1 MQEISAYEL
10 IKEKLHAIPNQ
21 RHKGSLFEKISKQ
34 FLQEHDSAN
43 EYESIDLWYDWKLRG
58 KERDKGIDIVI
69 TTSNK
74 EYIAVQ
80 CKFHQ
85 NSVSYNDISPFL
97 TQLLSGHKLQNG
109 VGGVKFKKGI
119 IISTSN
125 LTSEALKAI
134 EQIRSTGMG
143 IDIDEITEEDFIY
156 SRIDWEKFDP
166 TKTEDEIPLCDKKRP
181 RPHQTEAIE
190 KTKEYFSD
198 PKNARGKLIM
208 ACGTGKTYTSLK
220 IMEALDPK
228 ITLFL
233 APSIALLSQT
243 FREYAQEKSEP
254 FYASIV
260 CSDDKTGQSKKNKSK
275 NEDND
280 DIKFSELPIKASTR
294 LEDILSAYERAQKEN
309 KRFIIFSTY
318 QSALR
323 IKEAQEAGLNGIDLI
338 ICDEAH
344 RTVGAMYSTNERD
357 DKNAFTLCH
366 SDENIKAKKRLYMT
380 ATPKVYS
387 ESSKAK
393 AKEKDNVIY
402 SMDDAQ
408 TFGEE
413 IYTLNFER
421 AIALDLL
428 TDYKVII
435 LAVRSENLSGV
446 TNSVNKKISQ
456 LEAKGTKLDKKLIN
470 NEFVCK
476 IVGTHKGLAKQD
488 LIALDEENKEDHNLQ
503 NKADTFVSQ
512 RAISFC
518 KSINTSKNIKDS
530 FETIMEC
537 YDEELKKKSFK
548 NLQIKIDHVDG
559 TMNCKDRLEKL
570 EKLNEFQPN
579 TCKVLSNARCLSE
592 GVDVPALDSVIFFD
606 GRSAMVDIIQAVG
619 RVMRKAKNK
628 KRGYIILP
636 IALRESEIKN
646 LDEAVKNTNF
656 QNIWKVLK
664 ALRSHDSSLVDE
676 ATFREKIKIFGS
688 DDASNLDDEEELQK
702 DKTEQSPN
710 DPKQAQ
716 KTLFDAILL
725 QDLANAVYNVMPTKL
740 GDRNYW
746 ENFAKKTGNIAR
758 TLNDRLKELFGKN
771 PEIFDNFLT
780 SLRGNIHQNIKEEE
794 ALDMIIS
801 HVITKPIFD
810 AIFGDNI
817 QNPIAKALDKMVLK
831 LSDLGLE
838 GETKDLKN
846 LYESVKTEA
855 ARAKSQKTQQEL
867 IKNLYNTF
875 FKEAF
880 RKQSEKLG
888 IVYTPIEVVDFILRA
903 TNGILKKHFNTDFN
917 DKNITIFDPF
927 TGTGSFIARL
937 LSKEN
942 DFISDEALKEK
953 FQKGLFAFDIVL
965 LSYYIALINITQ
977 AAQSRDSSLKNFKN
991 IALTDSLDYLE
1002 EKSAKGVIPGFEDL
1016 KENQEIKTTMEKQNI
1031 RVIIGNPPYSSGA
1044 KSENDNNQNLKHPKL
1059 EKRVYETYGK
1069 NSTSRSV
1076 GNTTRDTLI
1085 QSIRMASDLLKDKG
1099 VLGFVVNGSF
1109 IDSKSAD
1116 GFRKCVAKEFS
1127 HLYVLNLRG
1136 NARTSGEERKKQGDG
1151 IFDSGSRATVA
1162 IIFFVKDES
1171 VQNSTIHYYEVED
1184 YLKREAKL
1192 NLLAGFENLDSVP
1205 FSEITPNNKG
1215 DWINQREYGF
1225 DKLIPLKRDKNQK
1238 IFDTIFDLNS
1248 NGVKTSRDPWVYN
1261 FSPNALMQ
1269 SVQNCIDA
1277 YNADLKRFNERFREA
1292 FKQRTQGIKP
1302 ADRYKHLSDQE
1313 ITTDKTK
1320 IAWVQNL
1327 KTQLIK
1333 GKKLDDFSQEKISVS
1348 LYRPFNK
1355 QYFYY
1360 ERELA
1365 WSFCLMKK
1373 IFPDKSARNVVINT
1387 GVGKVFSALIS
1398 SEIPCLD
1405 LLHHNQAYPLYYYD
1419 DLGNRYNAISGY
1431 ALNLFRRHYQDNA
1444 IVEEEIFYY
1453 IYAIFH
1459 HKGYLEKYKNSL
1471 TKEDPRIALSK
1482 DFKELSILGEEL
1494 AKLHLNYE
1502 SGEMHTSV
1510 AYKTLMNAE
1519 QKDYYDVVQMKKDKK
1534 GDRIQYNHHITITQI
1549 PQKAFDYVVNGKS
1562 AIDWVI
1568 ERYSITTDKDSLIE
1582 NNPNHYAGGKYIFEL
1597 LCRVITLSV
1606 KSVDLIEKISEKR
1619 FE

>member
-10 IKEKLHAIPNQ
+10 IKEKLHAIPNL

-43 EYESIDLWYDWKLRG
+43 EYESIKLWNDWELRNNEG
-58 KERDKGIDIVI
+58 DRGIDIVI
-69 TTSNK
+69 QTASK

-85 NSVSYNDISPFL
+85 NSISYPDIATFL
-97 TQLLSGHKLQNG
+97 HKLQSG
-109 VGGVKFKKGI
+109 VGEVRFKKGI

-125 LTSEALKAI
+125 LTRAAQQEI
-134 EQIRSTGMG
+134 EQTRSIGMD
-143 IDIDEITEEDFIY
+143 IDIITEEDFIY

-166 TKTEDEIPLCDKKRP
+166 TKTEDELPLCDKKKP
-181 RPHQTEAIE
+181 RAHQQEAINA
-190 KTKEYFSD
+190 TKEYFSD

-220 IMEALDPK
+220 IMETLDPK

-243 FREYAQEKSEP
+243 FREYAQEKSDP

-260 CSDDKTGQSKKNKSK
+260 CSDDKVGSSK

-280 DIKFSELPIKASTR
+280 DIKFSELPIKPSTR
-294 LEDILSAYERAQKEN
+294 LEDILSVYEKAQKEN

-366 SDENIKAKKRLYMT
+366 SDENIKATKRLYMT

-402 SMDDAQ
+402 SMDDAK
-408 TFGEE
+408 TFDEE

-446 TNSVNKKISQ
+446 TNSVNKKIKE
-456 LEAKGTKLDKKLIN
+456 LKAKGTKLDKKLIN

-488 LIALDEENKEDHNLQ
+488 VIALDDENKEDNDL
-503 NKADTFVSQ
+503 KSKRDTFVSQ

-518 KSINTSKNIKDS
+518 KSIQTSKNITDS
-530 FETIMEC
+530 FKTIMEC

-548 NLQIKIDHVDG
+548 NLEISIDHVDG
-559 TMNCKDRLEKL
+559 TMNCKERLEKL
-570 EKLNEFQPN
+570 ENLNQFKPN

-606 GRSAMVDIIQAVG
+606 GKSAMVDIIQAVG

-656 QNIWKVLK
+656 KNIWKVLK
-664 ALRSHDSSLVDE
+664 ALRSHDTSLVDE

-688 DDASNLDDEEELQK
+688 DDAKNPDDEEELQK
-702 DKTEQSPN
+702 DKTEQTPN
-710 DPKQAQ
+710 DPKEAQ
-716 KTLFDAILL
+716 KTLFDAIFLK
-725 QDLANAVYNVMPTKL
+725 DLANAVYNVMPTKL

-746 ENFAKKTGNIAR
+746 ENFAKKTGNIAK
-758 TLNDRLKELFGKN
+758 TLNNRLKELFGKN

-780 SLRGNIHQNIKEEE
+780 SLRDNIHQSIKEEE
-794 ALDMIIS
+794 ALDMIVS
-801 HVITKPIFD
+801 HIITKPIFD
-810 AIFGDNI
+810 ALFGDNI
-817 QNPIAKALDKMVLK
+817 KNPIAKALDKMVLK

-855 ARAKSQKTQQEL
+855 MRAKSPKSQQEL

-937 LSKEN
+937 LSKES
-942 DFISDEALKEK
+942 DLISDEALKEK
-953 FQKGLFAFDIVL
+953 FLNYLFAFDIVL

-977 AAQSRDSSLKNFKN
+977 AAQNRDSSLKNFKN

-1002 EKSAKGVIPGFEDL
+1002 EKNDKGVFPLFEDL
-1016 KENQEIKTTMEKQNI
+1016 KENKEIKTTLANQKIQ
-1031 RVIIGNPPYSSGA
+1031 VIIGNPPYSAGQ
-1044 KSENDNNQNLKHPKL
+1044 KSQNDNNQNLTHPKL

-1069 NSTSRSV
+1069 NSTAQNKNS
-1076 GNTTRDTLI
+1076 TQDTLI
-1085 QSIRMASDLLKDKG
+1085 HSIRMASDLLKDKG

-1116 GFRKCVAKEFS
+1116 GFRKCVAKDFA
-1127 HLYVLNLRG
+1127 HLYALNLRG
-1136 NARTSGEERKKQGDG
+1136 NQRTSGEVSKKEGG
-1151 IFDSGSRATVA
+1151 KIFDSGSRATVA
-1162 IIFFVKDES
+1162 IIFFVKDKS
-1171 VQNSTIHYYEVED
+1171 VQNSAIHYYEVGD
-1184 YLKREAKL
+1184 YLKRDAKL
-1192 NLLAGFENLDSVP
+1192 HLLAGFENLESVP
-1205 FSEITPNNKG
+1205 FKEIIPNDKG
-1215 DWINQREYGF
+1215 DWINQRNDDFE
-1225 DKLIPLKRDKNQK
+1225 KLIPLKRDKTLKN
-1238 IFDTIFDLNS
+1238 DSIFDLNS
-1248 NGVKTSRDPWVYN
+1248 NGVASGRDPWVYN
-1261 FSPNALMQ
+1261 FSPNALKQ
-1269 SVQNCIDA
+1269 SVQNCIDT

-1292 FKQRTQGIKP
+1292 FKQRTKGVKK
-1302 ADRYKHLSDQE
+1302 ADLYKHLNDQE

-1320 IAWVQNL
+1320 IAWTDGLKNKLINNENL
-1327 KTQLIK
+1327 PESSMERIRLA
-1333 GKKLDDFSQEKISVS
+1333 

-1355 QYFYY
+1355 QWLYWDKDLIHRQGRF
-1360 ERELA
+1360 
-1365 WSFCLMKK
+1365 SK
-1373 IFPDKSARNVVINT
+1373 IFPDKSARNVVINI
-1387 GVGKVFSALIS
+1387 GCGNGKDFSALVSDFIS
-1398 SEIPCLD
+1398 DFTQSSL
-1405 LLHHNQAYPLYYYD
+1405 PLVYYYD
-1419 DLGNRYNAISGY
+1419 DLGNRYHAISGY
-1431 ALNLFRRHYQDNA
+1431 ALNLFRRHYKDNA

-1453 IYAIFH
+1453 IYAILH
-1459 HKGYLEKYKNSL
+1459 HKGYLKKYKNSL
-1471 TKEDPRIALSK
+1471 AKEAPRIALSE
-1482 DFKELSILGEEL
+1482 DFKELSVLGKEL
-1494 AKLHLNYE
+1494 AELHLNYE
-1502 SGEMHTSV
+1502 SGEMHESV
-1510 AYKTLMNAE
+1510 EYNLLENAGVE
-1519 QKDYYDVVQMKKDKK
+1519 GYYDVVKMTKK
-1534 GDRIQYNHHITITQI
+1534 GDRIIYNHHITITQI
-1549 PQKAFDYVVNGKS
+1549 PEKAFGYVVNGKS

-1582 NNPNHYAGGKYIFEL
+1582 NNPNDYAGGKYVFEL
-1597 LCRVITLSV
+1597 LCRVIKLSE

>member
-1 MQEISAYEL
+1 
-10 IKEKLHAIPNQ
+10 
-21 RHKGSLFEKISKQ
+21 
-34 FLQEHDSAN
+34 
-43 EYESIDLWYDWKLRG
+43 
-58 KERDKGIDIVI
+58 
-69 TTSNK
+69 
-74 EYIAVQ
+74 
-80 CKFHQ
+80 
-85 NSVSYNDISPFL
+85 
-97 TQLLSGHKLQNG
+97 
-109 VGGVKFKKGI
+109 
-119 IISTSN
+119 
-125 LTSEALKAI
+125 
-134 EQIRSTGMG
+134 MG

-220 IMEALDPK
+220 IMEALDSK

-294 LEDILSAYERAQKEN
+294 LEDILSTYEKAQKEN

-366 SDENIKAKKRLYMT
+366 SDENIKATKRLYMT

-456 LEAKGTKLDKKLIN
+456 LKAEGTKLDKKLIN

-488 LIALDEENKEDHNLQ
+488 LIALDDENKEDNDLK

-518 KSINTSKNIKDS
+518 KSIQTSKNIKDS
-530 FETIMEC
+530 FKTIMEC

-548 NLQIKIDHVDG
+548 NLQITIDHVDG
-559 TMNCKDRLEKL
+559 TMNCKERLDKL
-570 EKLNEFQPN
+570 ENLNQFKPN

-606 GRSAMVDIIQAVG
+606 GKSAMVDIIQAVG

-636 IALRESEIKN
+636 IALAENDIKN

-676 ATFREKIKIFGS
+676 ATFKEKIKIFGS
-688 DDASNLDDEEELQK
+688 DDTSNPDDEEGLQK
-702 DKTEQSPN
+702 DKTEQS
-710 DPKQAQ
+710 DPKEAQ

-758 TLNDRLKELFGKN
+758 TLNNRLKELFGKN

-794 ALDMIIS
+794 ALDMIVS

-855 ARAKSQKTQQEL
+855 TRAKSQKTQQEL

-917 DKNITIFDPF
+917 DQNITIFDPF

-942 DFISDEALKEK
+942 NLISDEALKEK

-977 AAQSRDSSLKNFKN
+977 AAQNRDSSLKNFKN

-1002 EKSAKGVIPGFEDL
+1002 EKTNKGVLPLYEDL
-1016 KENQEIKTTMEKQNI
+1016 KENKDIKDTLADQNI
-1031 RVIIGNPPYSSGA
+1031 RVIIGNPPYSSGT
-1044 KSENDNNQNLKHPKL
+1044 KSENDNNQNLSHPKL
-1059 EKRVYETYGK
+1059 EKLVYETYGK
-1069 NSTSRSV
+1069 NSNAKV
-1076 GNTTRDTLI
+1076 GATTRDTLI
-1085 QSIRMASDLLKDKG
+1085 QSIRMASDVVKDKG
-1099 VLGFVVNGSF
+1099 VVGFVVNGGF

-1116 GFRKCVAKEFS
+1116 GFRKCVAKDFS

-1151 IFDSGSRATVA
+1151 IFDSGSRVTVA
-1162 IIFFVKDES
+1162 VIFFVKDES
-1171 VQNSTIHYYEVED
+1171 VQNSAIHYYEVED

-1192 NLLAGFENLDSVP
+1192 NLLVSFENLDLVP
-1205 FSEITPNNKG
+1205 FKEITPNNKG
-1215 DWINQREYGF
+1215 DWINQRNDGF
-1225 DKLIPLKRDKNQK
+1225 EKLIPLKRDKKSK
-1238 IFDTIFDLNS
+1238 IFNTIFDLNS
-1248 NGVKTSRDPWVYN
+1248 NGVASGRDPWVYN
-1261 FSPNALMQ
+1261 FSPNALKQ
-1269 SVQNCIDA
+1269 SVQNCIDT

-1292 FKQRTQGIKP
+1292 FKQRTKGVKSG
-1302 ADRYKHLSDQE
+1302 DLYKQLNDKE

-1320 IAWVQNL
+1320 IAWTCGL
-1327 KTQLIK
+1327 KQRFIRNEILPES
-1333 GKKLDDFSQEKISVS
+1333 GMERVRLS

-1355 QYFYY
+1355 QWLYWDKDWINRQGRF
-1360 ERELA
+1360 
-1365 WSFCLMKK
+1365 SK
-1373 IFPDKSARNVVINT
+1373 IFPDKSVRNVVINT
-1387 GVGKVFSALIS
+1387 TIRNFSALIGDA
-1398 SEIPCLD
+1398 IPD
-1405 LLHHNQAYPLYYYD
+1405 THFIGDANAYPLYYYD
-1419 DLGNRYNAISGY
+1419 DLGNRHDAISGY
-1431 ALNLFRRHYQDNA
+1431 ALNLFRRHYKDNA
-1444 IVEEEIFYY
+1444 ITEEEIFYY

-1471 TKEDPRIALSK
+1471 AKEAPRIALSE
-1482 DFKELSILGEEL
+1482 DFKELSVLGKEL
-1494 AKLHLNYE
+1494 AELHLNYE
-1502 SGEMHTSV
+1502 SGEMHKSV
-1510 AYKTLMNAE
+1510 KHNLLENAE
-1519 QKDYYDVVQMKKDKK
+1519 IEGYYDVVQMKKDKK

-1549 PQKAFDYVVNGKS
+1549 PKKAFDYVVNGKS

-1582 NNPNHYAGGKYIFEL
+1582 NNPNHYAGGQYIFEL
-1597 LCRVITLSV
+1597 LCRVIKLSE

>member
-10 IKEKLHAIPNQ
+10 IKEKLHAIPNL

-69 TTSNK
+69 QTTSK

-85 NSVSYNDISPFL
+85 NSISYNDISPFL
-97 TQLLSGHKLQNG
+97 TQLLSG
-109 VGGVKFKKGI
+109 VGEVKFKKGI

-166 TKTEDEIPLCDKKRP
+166 TKTEDELPLCDKKRP
-181 RPHQTEAIE
+181 RPHQKEAIE
-190 KTKEYFSD
+190 KTKEYFSN

-294 LEDILSAYERAQKEN
+294 LEDILSTYEKAQKEN

-488 LIALDEENKEDHNLQ
+488 VIALDDENKEDSDLK

-518 KSINTSKNIKDS
+518 KSIQTSKNIKDS

-548 NLQIKIDHVDG
+548 NLQIRIDHVDG
-559 TMNCKDRLEKL
+559 TMNCKERLDKL
-570 EKLNEFQPN
+570 ENLNQFEPN
-579 TCKVLSNARCLSE
+579 ICKVLSNARCLSE

-636 IALRESEIKN
+636 IALAENEIKN

-676 ATFREKIKIFGS
+676 AIFKEKIKIFGS
-688 DDASNLDDEEELQK
+688 DDAKNPDDEEELQK

-746 ENFAKKTGNIAR
+746 ENFAKKTGNIAK
-758 TLNDRLKELFGKN
+758 TLNNRLKELFGKN

-801 HVITKPIFD
+801 HIITKPIFD

-855 ARAKSQKTQQEL
+855 ARTKSQKSQQEL

-917 DKNITIFDPF
+917 DQNITIFDPF

-942 DFISDEALKEK
+942 DLISDEALKEK

-977 AAQSRDSSLKNFKN
+977 AAQNRDSSLKNFKN

-1002 EKSAKGVIPGFEDL
+1002 EKNDKGVIPGFEDL

-1031 RVIIGNPPYSSGA
+1031 RVIIGNPPYSAGQ
-1044 KSENDNNQNLKHPKL
+1044 KSQNDNNQNLSHPKL
-1059 EKRVYETYGK
+1059 EKKVYETYGK
-1069 NSTSRSV
+1069 NSTAQNKNS
-1076 GNTTRDTLI
+1076 TRDTLI
-1085 QSIRMASDLLKDKG
+1085 HSIRMASDLLKDKG

-1116 GFRKCVAKEFS
+1116 GFRKCVAKDFS
-1127 HLYVLNLRG
+1127 HLYALNLRG

-1162 IIFFVKDES
+1162 IIFFVKDKDAP
-1171 VQNSTIHYYEVED
+1171 NHTIFYYEVED

-1192 NLLAGFENLDSVP
+1192 NWLAGFENLDSVP
-1205 FSEITPNNKG
+1205 FKEITPNDKG
-1215 DWINQREYGF
+1215 DWINQRNDDFE
-1225 DKLIPLKRDKNQK
+1225 KLIPLKRDKTSK
-1238 IFDTIFDLNS
+1238 IFNTIFDLNS
-1248 NGVKTSRDPWVYN
+1248 NGVKTNRDPWVYN
-1261 FSPNALMQ
+1261 FSPNALKQ
-1269 SVQNCIDA
+1269 SVQNCIDT

-1292 FKQRTQGIKP
+1292 FKQRTAKDKGVKP
-1302 ADRYKHLSDQE
+1302 ADRYKHLSDRE

-1320 IAWVQNL
+1320 IAWTDGLKNKLINNENL
-1327 KTQLIK
+1327 PESSMERIRLA
-1333 GKKLDDFSQEKISVS
+1333 

-1355 QYFYY
+1355 QWLYWDKDLINRQGRF
-1360 ERELA
+1360 
-1365 WSFCLMKK
+1365 SK
-1373 IFPDKSARNVVINT
+1373 IFPDKGVRNVVINT
-1387 GVGKVFSALIS
+1387 GMGNGKDFSALVSDFIS
-1398 SEIPCLD
+1398 DFSLISP
-1405 LLHHNQAYPLYYYD
+1405 NQAYPLYYYD

-1431 ALNLFRRHYQDNA
+1431 ALNLFRRHYKDNA
-1444 IVEEEIFYY
+1444 ITEEEIFYY

-1471 TKEDPRIALSK
+1471 AKEAPRIALSE
-1482 DFKELSILGEEL
+1482 DFKELSILGKEL
-1494 AKLHLNYE
+1494 AELHLNYE
-1502 SGEMHTSV
+1502 KWG
-1510 AYKTLMNAE
+1510 NA
-1519 QKDYYDVVQMKKDKK
+1519 
-1534 GDRIQYNHHITITQI
+1534 
-1549 PQKAFDYVVNGKS
+1549 
-1562 AIDWVI
+1562 
-1568 ERYSITTDKDSLIE
+1568 
-1582 NNPNHYAGGKYIFEL
+1582 
-1597 LCRVITLSV
+1597 
-1606 KSVDLIEKISEKR
+1606 
-1619 FE
+1619 

>member
-1 MQEISAYEL
+1 MQEISAYKL
-10 IKEKLHAIPNQ
+10 IKEKLHAIPNL

-43 EYESIDLWYDWKLRG
+43 EYESIDLWYDWELRG

-69 TTSNK
+69 QTTSK

-85 NSVSYNDISPFL
+85 NSISYNDISPFL
-97 TQLLSGHKLQNG
+97 TQLQSG
-109 VGGVKFKKGI
+109 VGEVRFKKGI

-166 TKTEDEIPLCDKKRP
+166 TKTEDELPLCDKKRP

-190 KTKEYFSD
+190 KTKEYFSN

-260 CSDDKTGQSKKNKSK
+260 CSDNKTGESK

-280 DIKFSELPIKASTR
+280 DIKFSELPLKPSTR
-294 LEDILSAYERAQKEN
+294 LEDILSAYEKAQKEN

-323 IKEAQEAGLNGIDLI
+323 IKEVQEAGLNGIDLI

-344 RTVGAMYSTNERD
+344 RTVGAMYSSNERD
-357 DKNAFTLCH
+357 DKNAFMLCH

-402 SMDDAQ
+402 SMDDAK
-408 TFGEE
+408 TFGDE

-488 LIALDEENKEDHNLQ
+488 VIVLDNENKEDNDLK

-518 KSINTSKNIKDS
+518 KSIQTSKNIKDS

-548 NLQIKIDHVDG
+548 NLQITIDHVDG
-559 TMNCKDRLEKL
+559 TMNCKERLEKL
-570 EKLNEFQPN
+570 EELNQFQPN

-606 GRSAMVDIIQAVG
+606 GKSAMVDIIQAVG

-636 IALRESEIKN
+636 IALEESEIQN

-656 QNIWKVLK
+656 KNIWKVIK

-676 ATFREKIKIFGS
+676 ATFKEKIKIFGS
-688 DDASNLDDEEELQK
+688 DDGKKHNDE
-702 DKTEQSPN
+702 
-710 DPKQAQ
+710 

-725 QDLANAVYNVMPTKL
+725 QDLADAMYNVMPTKL

-746 ENFAKKTGNIAR
+746 ENFAKKTGNIAK
-758 TLNDRLKELFGKN
+758 TLNEHLKNIFGKN

-794 ALDMIIS
+794 ALDMITS
-801 HVITKPIFD
+801 YVITKPIFD
-810 AIFGDNI
+810 ALFGDNI
-817 QNPIAKALDKMVLK
+817 KNPIAKALDKMVEK
-831 LSDLGLE
+831 LSTLGLE

-855 ARAKSQKTQQEL
+855 AHAKSPKSQQEL

-942 DFISDEALKEK
+942 NLISDEALKEK
-953 FQKGLFAFDIVL
+953 FQKNLFAFDIVL

-977 AAQSRDSSLKNFKN
+977 AAQNRDSSLKNFKN

-1002 EKSAKGVIPGFEDL
+1002 EKTNKGVLPLYEDL
-1016 KENQEIKTTMEKQNI
+1016 KENQEIKTTLANQKI
-1031 RVIIGNPPYSSGA
+1031 RVIIGNPPYSAGA
-1044 KSENDNNQNLKHPKL
+1044 KSENDNNQNLLHPKL
-1059 EKRVYETYGK
+1059 EKLVYETYGK
-1069 NSTSRSV
+1069 NSTASMQA
-1076 GNTTRDTLI
+1076 GKTTRDTLI

-1136 NARTSGEERKKQGDG
+1136 NQRTSGEVSKKEGG
-1151 IFDSGSRATVA
+1151 KIFDSGSRATVA
-1162 IIFFVKDES
+1162 IVFFVKDAS
-1171 VQNSTIHYYEVED
+1171 APDNTIFYYEVED

-1192 NLLAGFENLDSVP
+1192 NWLAGFENLDFVP
-1205 FSEITPNNKG
+1205 FKEITPNDKG
-1215 DWINQREYGF
+1215 DWINQREDGF
-1225 DKLIPLKRDKNQK
+1225 EKLIPLKRDPKLK

-1248 NGVKTSRDPWVYN
+1248 NGVATNRDPWVYN
-1261 FSPNALMQ
+1261 FSPKNLSK
-1269 SVQNCIDA
+1269 SVQNCIDT
-1277 YNADLKRFNERFREA
+1277 YNADLKRFNEVFREA
-1292 FKQRTQGIKP
+1292 FKQRAKGVKSG
-1302 ADRYKHLSDQE
+1302 DLYKHLNDKE

-1365 WSFCLMKK
+1365 WSFYNMKK
-1373 IFPDKSARNVVINT
+1373 IFPDKSACNVVINT

-1431 ALNLFRRHYQDNA
+1431 ALNLFRRHYKDNA
-1444 IVEEEIFYY
+1444 ITEEEIFYY

-1471 TKEDPRIALSK
+1471 AKEAPRIALSE
-1482 DFKELSILGEEL
+1482 DFKELSVLGKEL
-1494 AKLHLNYE
+1494 AELHLNYE
-1502 SGEMHTSV
+1502 NGEMHTSV
-1510 AYKTLMNAE
+1510 KHNLLENANIE
-1519 QKDYYDVVQMKKDKK
+1519 GYYDVVKMTKK
-1534 GDRIQYNHHITITQI
+1534 GDRILYNQNIAITKI
-1549 PQKAFDYVVNGKS
+1549 PKKAFDYVVNGKS

-1568 ERYSITTDKDSLIE
+1568 ERYSITKDKDSLIE
-1582 NNPNHYAGGKYIFEL
+1582 NNPNHYAGGKYVFEL
-1597 LCRVITLSV
+1597 LCRVIKLSE
-1606 KSVDLIEKISEKR
+1606 KSVDLIEKISMKR

>member
-1 MQEISAYEL
+1 M
-10 IKEKLHAIPNQ
+10 
-21 RHKGSLFEKISKQ
+21 FEKISKR
-34 FLQEHDSAN
+34 FLKEHDSAN
-43 EYESIDLWYDWKLRG
+43 EYESIDLWNDWELRE
-58 KERDKGIDIVI
+58 KEGDRGIDMVVT
-69 TTSNK
+69 TTSK

-80 CKFHQ
+80 CKYHQ
-85 NSVSYNDISPFL
+85 NNISLNDIATFL
-97 TQLLSGHKLQNG
+97 TQLQSG
-109 VGGVKFKKGI
+109 VGEIRFKKGI

-125 LTSEALKAI
+125 LSSNALKAI
-134 EQIRSTGMG
+134 EQIRSNGMG

-156 SRIDWEKFDP
+156 SQIDWEKLD
-166 TKTEDEIPLCDKKRP
+166 TTQSELPLCDKKKP

-190 KTKEYFSD
+190 ETKKYFSD

-220 IMEALDPK
+220 IMESLDPK

-260 CSDDKTGQSKKNKSK
+260 CSDDKVGKGKKNKS
-275 NEDND
+275 DDDTD
-280 DIKFSELPIKASTR
+280 DINFSELPLKPSTR
-294 LEDILSAYERAQKEN
+294 LEDILSVHEKVQKEN

-323 IKEAQEAGLNGIDLI
+323 IQEAQRMGLGEIDLI

-366 SDENIKAKKRLYMT
+366 SDENIKATKRLYMT

-402 SMDDAQ
+402 SMDDEEI
-408 TFGEE
+408 FGEE
-413 IYTLNFER
+413 IYTLNFSK

-435 LAVRSENLSGV
+435 LAVRKENLSGV

-456 LEAKGTKLDKKLIN
+456 LKAEGTKLDKKLIN

-488 LIALDEENKEDHNLQ
+488 LIVLNEENKEDHNLQ
-503 NKADTFVSQ
+503 NQYDTTPSQ
-512 RAISFC
+512 RAINFC

-537 YDEELKKKSFK
+537 YDEELKKKSFN
-548 NLQIKIDHVDG
+548 NLKISIDHIDG

-570 EKLNEFQPN
+570 EELNQFQPN

-592 GVDVPALDSVIFFD
+592 GVDVPALDSIVFFD
-606 GRSAMVDIIQAVG
+606 GKSAMVDIIQAVG

-636 IALRESEIKN
+636 IALEESEIKN
-646 LDEAVKNTNF
+646 LDEAVNNTNF
-656 QNIWKVLK
+656 KNIWKVIK
-664 ALRSHDSSLVDE
+664 ALRSHDPSLVDE
-676 ATFREKIKIFGS
+676 ATFKEKIKIFGS
-688 DDASNLDDEEELQK
+688 DDGKKQNDE
-702 DKTEQSPN
+702 
-710 DPKQAQ
+710 

-725 QDLANAVYNVMPTKL
+725 QDLADAVYNVMPTKL

-746 ENFAKKTGNIAR
+746 ENFTKKTGNIAR
-758 TLNDRLKELFGKN
+758 TLNNRLKMIFGKN
-771 PEIFDNFLT
+771 PEFFHDFLD
-780 SLRGNIHQNIKEEE
+780 SLRGNIHQNIKEDE
-794 ALDMIIS
+794 ALDMITS
-801 HVITKPIFD
+801 HIITKPIFD
-810 AIFGDNI
+810 AVFGDNI

-831 LSDLGLE
+831 LSDLGLQ

-855 ARAKSQKTQQEL
+855 LHAKSQKSQQEL

-880 RKQSEKLG
+880 KKQSQKLG

-937 LSKEN
+937 LSKETN
-942 DFISDEALKEK
+942 LISDEALKEK
-953 FQKGLFAFDIVL
+953 FQKNLFAFDIVL

-977 AAQSRDSSLKNFKN
+977 AAQNRDSSLKNFKN

-1002 EKSAKGVIPGFEDL
+1002 EKTNKGVFPFFEDL
-1016 KENQEIKTTMEKQNI
+1016 KENKDIKDTLADQNI
-1031 RVIIGNPPYSSGA
+1031 RVIIGNPPYSAGA
-1044 KSENDNNQNLKHPKL
+1044 KSENDNNQNLSHPKL
-1059 EKRVYETYGK
+1059 EKWVYEKYGK
-1069 NSTSRSV
+1069 NSTAKV
-1076 GNTTRDTLI
+1076 GNVTRDTLI

-1099 VLGFVVNGSF
+1099 VIGFVVNGSF

-1116 GFRKCVAKEFS
+1116 GFRKCVVKEFS
-1127 HLYVLNLRG
+1127 HLYALNLRG
-1136 NARTSGEERKKQGDG
+1136 NARTSGETFRKEGGK

-1162 IIFFVKDES
+1162 IIFFVKDKS
-1171 VQNSTIHYYEVED
+1171 VTNNTIFYYEVED

-1192 NLLAGFENLDSVP
+1192 NLLAGFENLESVP
-1205 FSEITPNNKG
+1205 FKEITPNDKG
-1215 DWINQREYGF
+1215 DWINQREDAF
-1225 DKLIPLKRDKNQK
+1225 DKLIPLKRDKTLQNDS
-1238 IFDTIFDLNS
+1238 IFDINS
-1248 NGVKTSRDPWVYN
+1248 LGVKSGRDPWVYN
-1261 FSPNALMQ
+1261 FSQKILTQ
-1269 SVQNCIDA
+1269 SVQKCIET
-1277 YNADLKRFNERFREA
+1277 YNADLKRFNAVFREA
-1292 FKQRTQGIKP
+1292 FKQRTKGVKSG
-1302 ADRYKHLSDQE
+1302 DLYRHLNDKE

-1327 KTQLIK
+1327 KTQLVK

-1355 QYFYY
+1355 QYFYD
-1360 ERELA
+1360 ERELS
-1365 WSFCLMKK
+1365 WSFYSMKK
-1373 IFPDKSARNVVINT
+1373 FFPDKSACNVVINT
-1387 GVGKVFSALIS
+1387 SSMASRNFSCLIAN
-1398 SEIPCLD
+1398 EITD
-1405 LLHHNQAYPLYYYD
+1405 LQTMANNQAYPLYCYD
-1419 DLGNRYNAISGY
+1419 GLGRCDYAISGW
-1431 ALNLFRRHYQDNA
+1431 ALNLFRKHYENNS
-1444 IVEEEIFYY
+1444 ITEEQIFYY
-1453 IYAIFH
+1453 IYAILH

-1471 TKEDPRIALSK
+1471 KKEAPRVALSD
-1482 DFKELSILGEEL
+1482 DFKELSTLGKEL
-1494 AKLHLNYE
+1494 GKLHLNYE
-1502 SGEMHTSV
+1502 SGEMHESV
-1510 AYKTLMNAE
+1510 KHTTLMNAE
-1519 QKDYYDVVQMKKDKK
+1519 EKGYYDVEKMTKK
-1534 GDRIQYNHHITITQI
+1534 GDSIVYNKNIIITKI
-1549 PQKAFDYVVNGKS
+1549 PQKAFEYVVNGKS

-1568 ERYSITTDKDSLIE
+1568 ERYQKTMDKESLIE
-1582 NNPNHYAGGKYIFEL
+1582 NNPNDYAGGKYVLEL
-1597 LCRVITLSV
+1597 LCRVIKLSE
-1606 KSVDLIEKISEKR
+1606 KSVDLIEKISERR

>member
-1 MQEISAYEL
+1 MQEISAYKL
-10 IKEKLHAIPNQ
+10 IKEKLQAIPNL
-21 RHKGSLFEKISKQ
+21 RHKGSLFEKISKH
-34 FLQEHDSAN
+34 FLLEHDSAN

-58 KERDKGIDIVI
+58 KERDRGIDMVI
-69 TTSNK
+69 TTASK

-85 NSVSYNDISPFL
+85 NSISYPDIATFL
-97 TQLLSGHKLQNG
+97 TQLQSG
-109 VGGVKFKKGI
+109 VGEVKFKKGI

-181 RPHQTEAIE
+181 RPHQTEAINA
-190 KTKEYFSD
+190 TKEYFSD

-275 NEDND
+275 DETD
-280 DIKFSELPIKASTR
+280 DIKFSELPLKPSTR
-294 LEDILSAYERAQKEN
+294 LEDILSVHKKAQKEN

-323 IKEAQEAGLNGIDLI
+323 IQEAQEVGLGEMDLI

-344 RTVGAMYSTNERD
+344 RTVGAMYSSNERD

-366 SDENIKAKKRLYMT
+366 SDKHIKATKRLYMT

-393 AKEKDNVIY
+393 AKESDNAIY
-402 SMDDAQ
+402 SMDDAEI
-408 TFGEE
+408 FGEE

-435 LAVRSENLSGV
+435 LAVRKENLSGV

-488 LIALDEENKEDHNLQ
+488 VIALDDENKEDNDLK

-518 KSINTSKNIKDS
+518 KSIQTSKNIKDS

-559 TMNCKDRLEKL
+559 TMNCKERLEKL
-570 EKLNEFQPN
+570 EELNEFKPN

-606 GRSAMVDIIQAVG
+606 GKSAMVDIIQAVG

-636 IALRESEIKN
+636 IALEESEIQN

-676 ATFREKIKIFGS
+676 ATFKEKIKIFGS
-688 DDASNLDDEEELQK
+688 DDASNLDDEEELEK
-702 DKTEQSPN
+702 DKTEQS
-710 DPKQAQ
+710 DPKEAQ

-758 TLNDRLKELFGKN
+758 TLNNRLKDIFEKN
-771 PEIFDNFLT
+771 PEIFHGFLD
-780 SLRGNIHQNIKEEE
+780 SLRGNIHQSIKEDE
-794 ALDMIIS
+794 ALDMITS
-801 HVITKPIFD
+801 HIITKPIFD

-855 ARAKSQKTQQEL
+855 ARAKSQKSQQEL

-880 RKQSEKLG
+880 KKQSEKLG

-937 LSKEN
+937 LSKESEL
-942 DFISDEALKEK
+942 ISDEALKEK
-953 FQKGLFAFDIVL
+953 FQKNLFAFDIVL

-977 AAQSRDSSLKNFKN
+977 AAQNRDRSLKNFKN

-1031 RVIIGNPPYSSGA
+1031 RVIIGNPPYSAGS
-1044 KSENDNNQNLKHPKL
+1044 KSENDNNQNLTHPKL
-1059 EKRVYETYGK
+1059 EKLVYEKYGK
-1069 NSTSRSV
+1069 NSTAKV
-1076 GNTTRDTLI
+1076 GKTTRDTLI

-1099 VLGFVVNGSF
+1099 VVGFVVNGSF

-1127 HLYVLNLRG
+1127 HLYALNLRG
-1136 NARTSGEERKKQGDG
+1136 NARTSGEERKKEGDG

-1162 IIFFVKDES
+1162 IVFFVKDK
-1171 VQNSTIHYYEVED
+1171 NAPNHTIFYYEVDD

-1205 FSEITPNNKG
+1205 FKEITPNAKG
-1215 DWINQREYGF
+1215 DWINQRNDDFE
-1225 DKLIPLKRDKNQK
+1225 KLIPLKRDKRHK
-1238 IFDTIFDLNS
+1238 IFNAIFDLNS
-1248 NGVKTSRDPWVYN
+1248 GGVASGRDPWVYN
-1261 FSPNALMQ
+1261 FSPKILTQ
-1269 SVQNCIDA
+1269 SVQNCIET
-1277 YNADLKRFNERFREA
+1277 YNADLKRFNEVFREA
-1292 FKQRTQGIKP
+1292 FKQRAKGVKSG
-1302 ADRYKHLSDQE
+1302 DRYKHLNDKE

-1365 WSFCLMKK
+1365 WSFYSMKK
-1373 IFPDKSARNVVINT
+1373 IFPDKGVRNVVINT
-1387 GVGKVFSALIS
+1387 GVGNGKDFSALVSDFIS
-1398 SEIPCLD
+1398 DHD
-1405 LLHHNQAYPLYYYD
+1405 LISHNQAYPLYYYD
-1419 DLGNRYNAISGY
+1419 ELGNRYNAISGY
-1431 ALNLFRRHYQDNA
+1431 ALNLFRRHYKDDS

-1471 TKEDPRIALSK
+1471 AKEAPRIALSE
-1482 DFKELSILGEEL
+1482 DFKELSMLGKEL
-1494 AKLHLNYE
+1494 AELHLNYE
-1502 SGEMHTSV
+1502 NGEMHTSV
-1510 AYKTLMNAE
+1510 EYNLLESAGME
-1519 QKDYYDVVQMKKDKK
+1519 GYYDVVQMKKDKK
-1534 GDRIQYNHHITITQI
+1534 GDRIKYNHHITITQI
-1549 PQKAFDYVVNGKS
+1549 PKKAFDYVVNGKS

-1568 ERYSITTDKDSLIE
+1568 ERYQKTMDKDSLIE
-1582 NNPNHYAGGKYIFEL
+1582 NNPNDYAGGKYVFEL
-1597 LCRVITLSV
+1597 LCRVIKLSE
-1606 KSVDLIEKISEKR
+1606 KSMDLIEKISEKR

>member
-1 MQEISAYEL
+1 
-10 IKEKLHAIPNQ
+10 
-21 RHKGSLFEKISKQ
+21 
-34 FLQEHDSAN
+34 
-43 EYESIDLWYDWKLRG
+43 
-58 KERDKGIDIVI
+58 
-69 TTSNK
+69 
-74 EYIAVQ
+74 
-80 CKFHQ
+80 
-85 NSVSYNDISPFL
+85 
-97 TQLLSGHKLQNG
+97 
-109 VGGVKFKKGI
+109 
-119 IISTSN
+119 
-125 LTSEALKAI
+125 
-134 EQIRSTGMG
+134 
-143 IDIDEITEEDFIY
+143 
-156 SRIDWEKFDP
+156 
-166 TKTEDEIPLCDKKRP
+166 
-181 RPHQTEAIE
+181 
-190 KTKEYFSD
+190 
-198 PKNARGKLIM
+198 
-208 ACGTGKTYTSLK
+208 
-220 IMEALDPK
+220 
-228 ITLFL
+228 
-233 APSIALLSQT
+233 
-243 FREYAQEKSEP
+243 
-254 FYASIV
+254 
-260 CSDDKTGQSKKNKSK
+260 
-275 NEDND
+275 
-280 DIKFSELPIKASTR
+280 
-294 LEDILSAYERAQKEN
+294 
-309 KRFIIFSTY
+309 
-318 QSALR
+318 
-323 IKEAQEAGLNGIDLI
+323 
-338 ICDEAH
+338 
-344 RTVGAMYSTNERD
+344 
-357 DKNAFTLCH
+357 
-366 SDENIKAKKRLYMT
+366 
-380 ATPKVYS
+380 
-387 ESSKAK
+387 
-393 AKEKDNVIY
+393 
-402 SMDDAQ
+402 
-408 TFGEE
+408 
-413 IYTLNFER
+413 
-421 AIALDLL
+421 
-428 TDYKVII
+428 
-435 LAVRSENLSGV
+435 
-446 TNSVNKKISQ
+446 
-456 LEAKGTKLDKKLIN
+456 
-470 NEFVCK
+470 
-476 IVGTHKGLAKQD
+476 
-488 LIALDEENKEDHNLQ
+488 
-503 NKADTFVSQ
+503 
-512 RAISFC
+512 
-518 KSINTSKNIKDS
+518 
-530 FETIMEC
+530 
-537 YDEELKKKSFK
+537 
-548 NLQIKIDHVDG
+548 
-559 TMNCKDRLEKL
+559 MNCKERLDKL
-570 EKLNEFQPN
+570 ENLNQFEPN

-636 IALRESEIKN
+636 IALRESEINN

-688 DDASNLDDEEELQK
+688 DDASNPDDEEELQK

-746 ENFAKKTGNIAR
+746 ENFAKKTGNIAK
-758 TLNDRLKELFGKN
+758 TLNNRLKELFGKN

-780 SLRGNIHQNIKEEE
+780 SLRGNIHQGIKEDE

-801 HVITKPIFD
+801 HIITKPIFD

-831 LSDLGLE
+831 LSGLGLE

-855 ARAKSQKTQQEL
+855 ARAKSQKSQQEL

-888 IVYTPIEVVDFILRA
+888 IVYTPIEVVDFILRT

-917 DKNITIFDPF
+917 DQNITIFDPF

-1016 KENQEIKTTMEKQNI
+1016 IENQEIKNTMEKQNI

-1069 NSTSRSV
+1069 NSTAKV
-1076 GNTTRDTLI
+1076 GTTTRDTLI
-1085 QSIRMASDLLKDKG
+1085 HSIRMASDLLKDKG

-1127 HLYVLNLRG
+1127 HLYALNLRG

-1162 IIFFVKDES
+1162 IVFFVKDKDAP
-1171 VQNSTIHYYEVED
+1171 NHTIFYYEVED

-1192 NLLAGFENLDSVP
+1192 NSLAGFENLDSVP
-1205 FSEITPNNKG
+1205 FKEITPNDKG
-1215 DWINQREYGF
+1215 DWINQRNDDFE
-1225 DKLIPLKRDKNQK
+1225 KLIPLKRDPKLK
-1238 IFDTIFDLNS
+1238 IFNTIFDLNS
-1248 NGVKTSRDPWVYN
+1248 NGVTTNRDPWVYN
-1261 FSPNALMQ
+1261 FSQKRLMQ
-1269 SVQNCIDA
+1269 SVQNCIDT
-1277 YNADLKRFNERFREA
+1277 YNADLKRFNERYREA
-1292 FKQRTQGIKP
+1292 FKQRTAKDKGIKP
-1302 ADRYKHLSDQE
+1302 ADRYKHLNDRE

-1320 IAWVQNL
+1320 IAWTVGLKNKLIRNENL
-1327 KTQLIK
+1327 PESGMERIRLA
-1333 GKKLDDFSQEKISVS
+1333 

-1355 QYFYY
+1355 QWLYWDKTWNHRQYQ
-1360 ERELA
+1360 LP
-1365 WSFCLMKK
+1365 K

-1387 GVGKVFSALIS
+1387 GVGNGKDFSALVSDFIS
-1398 SEIPCLD
+1398 D
-1405 LLHHNQAYPLYYYD
+1405 LSLISPNQAYPLYYYD
-1419 DLGNRYNAISGY
+1419 DLGNRHDAISGY
-1431 ALNLFRRHYQDNA
+1431 ALNLFRRHYKDNA
-1444 IVEEEIFYY
+1444 ITEEEIFYY

-1471 TKEDPRIALSK
+1471 AKEAPRIALSE
-1482 DFKELSILGEEL
+1482 DFKELSVLGKEL
-1494 AKLHLNYE
+1494 AELHLNYE
-1502 SGEMHTSV
+1502 SGEMHDSV
-1510 AYKTLMNAE
+1510 KHNLLESTGME
-1519 QKDYYDVVQMKKDKK
+1519 GYYDVVKMTKK
-1534 GDRIQYNHHITITQI
+1534 GDRIIYNHHITITQI
-1549 PQKAFDYVVNGKS
+1549 PKKAFDYVINGKS

-1568 ERYSITTDKDSLIE
+1568 ERYQIAKDKDSLIE
-1582 NNPNHYAGGKYIFEL
+1582 NNPNHYAGGQYIFEL

>member
-1 MQEISAYEL
+1 MT
-10 IKEKLHAIPNQ
+10 
-21 RHKGSLFEKISKQ
+21 
-34 FLQEHDSAN
+34 
-43 EYESIDLWYDWKLRG
+43 
-58 KERDKGIDIVI
+58 
-69 TTSNK
+69 TTSK

-85 NSVSYNDISPFL
+85 NSISYNDISPFL
-97 TQLLSGHKLQNG
+97 TQLQSG
-109 VGGVKFKKGI
+109 VGEVRFKKGI

-190 KTKEYFSD
+190 KAKKYFSD

-260 CSDDKTGQSKKNKSK
+260 CSDDKTAQSK

-280 DIKFSELPIKASTR
+280 DIKFSELPLKPSTR
-294 LEDILSAYERAQKEN
+294 LEDILSVRKKAQKEN

-344 RTVGAMYSTNERD
+344 RTVGAMYSNNERD

-366 SDENIKAKKRLYMT
+366 SDEHIKATKRLYMT

-402 SMDDAQ
+402 SMDDAD

-456 LEAKGTKLDKKLIN
+456 LKAEGTKLDKKLIN

-476 IVGTHKGLAKQD
+476 IVGTHKGLAKKD
-488 LIALDEENKEDHNLQ
+488 LIVLDDENKEDHNLQ
-503 NKADTFVSQ
+503 NQYDTAPSQ

-518 KSINTSKNIKDS
+518 KSIQTSKNIKDS

-548 NLQIKIDHVDG
+548 NLQITIDHVDG
-559 TMNCKDRLEKL
+559 TMNCKERLEKL
-570 EKLNEFQPN
+570 ENLNQFKPN

-606 GRSAMVDIIQAVG
+606 GKSAMVDIIQAVG

-636 IALRESEIKN
+636 IALEESEIKN

-656 QNIWKVLK
+656 KNIWKVLK

-676 ATFREKIKIFGS
+676 ATFKEKIKIFGS
-688 DDASNLDDEEELQK
+688 DDRSNLDDEEELQK
-702 DKTEQSPN
+702 DKTEQS

-725 QDLANAVYNVMPTKL
+725 QDLADAVYNVMPTKL

-758 TLNDRLKELFGKN
+758 TLNNRLKIIFEKN
-771 PEIFDNFLT
+771 HEIFDNFLT
-780 SLRGNIHQNIKEEE
+780 SLRGNIHQSIKEEE
-794 ALDMIIS
+794 ALDMITS
-801 HVITKPIFD
+801 HIITKPIFD

-817 QNPIAKALDKMVLK
+817 QNPIAKALDKMVQK
-831 LSDLGLE
+831 LSTLGLE

-855 ARAKSQKTQQEL
+855 ARAKSQKSQQEL

-880 RKQSEKLG
+880 KKQSEKLG

-917 DKNITIFDPF
+917 DQSITIFDPF

-942 DFISDEALKEK
+942 ALISDEALKEK
-953 FQKGLFAFDIVL
+953 FQKNLFAFDIVL

-977 AAQSRDSSLKNFKN
+977 AVQNRDSSLKNFKN

-1002 EKSAKGVIPGFEDL
+1002 EKNDKGVFPLFEDL

-1044 KSENDNNQNLKHPKL
+1044 KSENDNNQNLSHPKL
-1059 EKRVYETYGK
+1059 EKWVYETYGK
-1069 NSTSRSV
+1069 NSTAKV
-1076 GNTTRDTLI
+1076 GNATRDTLI

-1127 HLYVLNLRG
+1127 HLYALNLRG
-1136 NARTSGEERKKQGDG
+1136 NARISGEERKKQGDG
-1151 IFDSGSRATVA
+1151 IFDSGSRVTVA
-1162 IIFFVKDES
+1162 IIFFVKDK
-1171 VQNSTIHYYEVED
+1171 NITNNTIFYYEVGD

-1192 NLLAGFENLDSVP
+1192 NLLANFENLDLVP
-1205 FSEITPNNKG
+1205 FKEITPNNKG
-1215 DWINQREYGF
+1215 DWINQRNEEF
-1225 DKLIPLKRDKNQK
+1225 DKLIPLKRDKTLK
-1238 IFDTIFDLNS
+1238 IFNTIFDLNS
-1248 NGVKTSRDPWVYN
+1248 NGVATNRDPWVYN
-1261 FSPNALMQ
+1261 FSPSALMQ
-1269 SVQNCIDA
+1269 SVQTCIDT
-1277 YNADLKRFNERFREA
+1277 YNADLKRFNEVFREA
-1292 FKQRTQGIKP
+1292 FKQRTKGVKSG
-1302 ADRYKHLSDQE
+1302 DLYKHLNDKE

-1320 IAWVQNL
+1320 IAWVKNL
-1327 KTQLIK
+1327 KNQLIK

-1355 QYFYY
+1355 QWLYWDKDLINRQGRF
-1360 ERELA
+1360 
-1365 WSFCLMKK
+1365 SK
-1373 IFPDKSARNVVINT
+1373 IFPDKSAQNVVINT
-1387 GVGKVFSALIS
+1387 TTRNFCSLIGDA
-1398 SEIPCLD
+1398 IPD
-1405 LLHHNQAYPLYYYD
+1405 THFIGDANAYPLYYYD

-1431 ALNLFRRHYQDNA
+1431 ALNLFRRHYKDNA

-1471 TKEDPRIALSK
+1471 AKEAPRVALSE
-1482 DFKELSILGEEL
+1482 DFKELSVLGKELGE
-1494 AKLHLNYE
+1494 LHLNYE
-1502 SGEMHTSV
+1502 NGEMHAGVKYT
-1510 AYKTLMNAE
+1510 TLMNAE
-1519 QKDYYDVVQMKKDKK
+1519 IESYYDVDKMTKK
-1534 GDRIQYNHHITITQI
+1534 GDRILYNQNITITNI
-1549 PQKAFDYVVNGKS
+1549 PKKAFDYVVNGKS

-1568 ERYSITTDKDSLIE
+1568 ERYQKTMDKDSLIE
-1582 NNPNHYAGGKYIFEL
+1582 NNPNDYAGGKYIFEL
-1597 LCRVITLSV
+1597 LCRVIKLSE

>member
-69 TTSNK
+69 QTTSK

-85 NSVSYNDISPFL
+85 NSISYNDISTFL
-97 TQLLSGHKLQNG
+97 TQLLIG
-109 VGGVKFKKGI
+109 VGEVKFKKGI

-134 EQIRSTGMG
+134 EQIRSAGMG

-181 RPHQTEAIE
+181 RPHQTEAINA
-190 KTKEYFSD
+190 TKEYFSD

-233 APSIALLSQT
+233 VPSIALLSQT
-243 FREYAQEKSEP
+243 FREYVQEKSDP

-280 DIKFSELPIKASTR
+280 DIKFSELPLKPSTR
-294 LEDILSAYERAQKEN
+294 LEDILSTYEKAQKEN

-366 SDENIKAKKRLYMT
+366 SDENIKATKRLYMT

-488 LIALDEENKEDHNLQ
+488 VIALDDENQEDNDLK

-518 KSINTSKNIKDS
+518 KSIQTSKNIKDS

-548 NLQIKIDHVDG
+548 NLQITIDHVDG
-559 TMNCKDRLEKL
+559 TMNCKERLDKL
-570 EKLNEFQPN
+570 ENLNAFKPN

-676 ATFREKIKIFGS
+676 ATFKEKIKIFGS
-688 DDASNLDDEEELQK
+688 DDASNPDDEEELQK

-716 KTLFDAILL
+716 KTLFDAIFLK
-725 QDLANAVYNVMPTKL
+725 DLANAVYNVMPTKL

-746 ENFAKKTGNIAR
+746 ENFAKKTGNIAK
-758 TLNDRLKELFGKN
+758 TLNGRLKQLFGKN

-780 SLRGNIHQNIKEEE
+780 SLRGNIHQSIKEEE

-801 HVITKPIFD
+801 HIITKPIFD

-838 GETKDLKN
+838 GETKNLKN

-855 ARAKSQKTQQEL
+855 ARAKSQKSQQEL

-937 LSKEN
+937 LSKES
-942 DFISDEALKEK
+942 DLISDEALKEK
-953 FQKGLFAFDIVL
+953 FQKNLFAFDIVL

-977 AAQSRDSSLKNFKN
+977 AAQNRDSSLKNFKN

-1002 EKSAKGVIPGFEDL
+1002 EKNDKGVFPLFEDL
-1016 KENQEIKTTMEKQNI
+1016 KENKEIKTTLADQKIQ
-1031 RVIIGNPPYSSGA
+1031 VIIGNPPYSSGA
-1044 KSENDNNQNLKHPKL
+1044 KSENDNNQNLTHPKL
-1059 EKRVYETYGK
+1059 EKWVYETYGK
-1069 NSTSRSV
+1069 NSTAKV
-1076 GNTTRDTLI
+1076 GATTRDTLI
-1085 QSIRMASDLLKDKG
+1085 HSIRMASDLLKDKG

-1116 GFRKCVAKEFS
+1116 VFRKRVAQDFS

-1162 IIFFVKDES
+1162 VIFFVKDTDAP
-1171 VQNSTIHYYEVED
+1171 NHTIFYYEVED

-1192 NLLAGFENLDSVP
+1192 NSLANFENLDSVP
-1205 FSEITPNNKG
+1205 FKEITPNDKG
-1215 DWINQREYGF
+1215 DWINQREDAF
-1225 DKLIPLKRDKNQK
+1225 DKLIPLKRDPKLK

-1248 NGVKTSRDPWVYN
+1248 GGVVSGRDPWVYN
-1261 FSPNALMQ
+1261 FSQKRLKQ
-1269 SVQNCIDA
+1269 SVQNCIDT

-1292 FKQRTQGIKP
+1292 FKQRTQGIK
-1302 ADRYKHLSDQE
+1302 ASDRYKHLNDRE
-1313 ITTDKTK
+1313 ITTDATK
-1320 IAWVQNL
+1320 ISWTDGLKNKLINNKNL
-1327 KTQLIK
+1327 PASSMERMRLA
-1333 GKKLDDFSQEKISVS
+1333 

-1355 QYFYY
+1355 QWLYWDKDLINRQGEF
-1360 ERELA
+1360 
-1365 WSFCLMKK
+1365 SK

-1387 GVGKVFSALIS
+1387 TKRNFCSLIGDA
-1398 SEIPCLD
+1398 IPD
-1405 LLHHNQAYPLYYYD
+1405 KHFIGDANAYPLYYYD
-1419 DLGNRYNAISGY
+1419 DLGNRYK
-1431 ALNLFRRHYQDNA
+1431 RYQRLCA
-1444 IVEEEIFYY
+1444 Q
-1453 IYAIFH
+1453 
-1459 HKGYLEKYKNSL
+1459 
-1471 TKEDPRIALSK
+1471 
-1482 DFKELSILGEEL
+1482 
-1494 AKLHLNYE
+1494 
-1502 SGEMHTSV
+1502 SV
-1510 AYKTLMNAE
+1510 
-1519 QKDYYDVVQMKKDKK
+1519 
-1534 GDRIQYNHHITITQI
+1534 
-1549 PQKAFDYVVNGKS
+1549 QKAL
-1562 AIDWVI
+1562 W
-1568 ERYSITTDKDSLIE
+1568 R
-1582 NNPNHYAGGKYIFEL
+1582 
-1597 LCRVITLSV
+1597 
-1606 KSVDLIEKISEKR
+1606 
-1619 FE
+1619 